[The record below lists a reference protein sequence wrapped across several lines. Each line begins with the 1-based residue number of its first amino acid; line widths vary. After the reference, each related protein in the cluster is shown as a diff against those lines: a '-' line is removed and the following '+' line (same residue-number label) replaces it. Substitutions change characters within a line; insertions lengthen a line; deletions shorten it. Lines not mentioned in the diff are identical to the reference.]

1 MTLDP
6 DSRNTPTRSAAVGGE
21 PRSDTTTGF
30 DTQPSGVAPWF
41 GPPAVEGEVGTLGP
55 YRIVREVGRGG
66 MGAVYEATDT
76 RLGRTVALKVM
87 LPQFAGWKTAR
98 ERFVREGRA
107 TAGVSHDNVV
117 TVYEADERDGVAY
130 IAMQFLR
137 GEPLNDHLKA
147 NPNLPVAFILRAA
160 RDAADGLA
168 AAHRVGLVHRD
179 VKPANLWVEPSGRV
193 KVLDFGT
200 AKPLDVDAEL
210 TGSGVIVGTPAYMP
224 PEQARGGDV
233 DPRADLFSLGA
244 VLYRLSTG
252 RLPFPGTNPLAVL
265 SALANDQPTP
275 IRELNPDIPPP
286 LAELVRRLMA
296 KNPDDRPAT
305 ADQVGEWVRAI
316 ERGDDPFGL
325 PVETRVEPKRP
336 ARKPPW
342 WVWAVGLGF
351 AGLVAVVAVVVI
363 VITNKDGSQTKI
375 EVPSGATVS
384 IQTQREPTK
393 PQPTDPA
400 KPRPTDPLPP
410 KQPPTDREAAEF
422 VFKLGGFVW
431 ANKDGKERHSAADL
445 PKGEFTLSGINLDG
459 KAITDEGMETFR
471 GCKGIT
477 QLDLYNTPISDT
489 GLAVFKGRTNLTH
502 LLLSGTKVT
511 DDGLGYFKD
520 CRGLQE
526 LHLYSTDVSDAGVK
540 HFTGLTTL
548 TALHLGKTKVT
559 DDGLAAFKDCTRL
572 KELHLYNT
580 AISDAGVKHF
590 AGCTGLNHF
599 GANYTKLTDDG
610 FAALKGCKR
619 LMWVSVYGTEVSDTS
634 LEQLK
639 ACKELRTLDVRDTKV
654 TAAGVKAFHE
664 AVPGCEVIYDGGVVK
679 PKK

>member
-30 DTQPSGVAPWF
+30 ETQPSGVLPWF
-41 GPPAVEGEVGTLGP
+41 GPPAADGEVGTLGP
-55 YRIVREVGRGG
+55 YRILREVGRGG

-87 LPQFAGWKTAR
+87 LPQFAGWQTAR

-137 GEPLNDHLKA
+137 GEPLNEHLKK
-147 NPNLPVAFILRAA
+147 NPNLPLAFILRAA

-224 PEQARGGDV
+224 PEQARGDAV

-252 RLPFPGTNPLAVL
+252 RLPFPGANPLAVL
-265 SALANDQPTP
+265 SALANNDPP
-275 IRELNPDIPPP
+275 SVRDFNPDIPPP
-286 LAELVRRLMA
+286 LAELIRRLMA

-305 ADQVGEWVRAI
+305 AEQVAEWVRVI

-325 PVETRVEPKRP
+325 PVETRAEPKRP
-336 ARKPPW
+336 ARRPPRW
-342 WVWAVGLGF
+342 WPWAVGLGF
-351 AGLVAVVAVVVI
+351 AGLAAVVAVVVI
-363 VITNKDGSQTKI
+363 VITNKDGTQTTI
-375 EVPSGATVS
+375 GVPSGATVS
-384 IQTQREPTK
+384 IQTQPLDKPT
-393 PQPTDPA
+393 PD
-400 KPRPTDPLPP
+400 
-410 KQPPTDREAAEF
+410 PPTDREAAEF
-422 VFKLGGFVW
+422 VFKRGGFVW
-431 ANKDGKERHSAADL
+431 VNKDGKERHSAADL

-459 KAITDEGMETFR
+459 KTITDEGMDTFR
-471 GCKGIT
+471 GCKGVV

-502 LLLSGTKVT
+502 LLLSSTKVT
-511 DDGLGYFKD
+511 DAGLGHFKD

-526 LHLYSTDVSDAGVK
+526 LHLYSTDVSDAGMK

-559 DDGLAAFKDCTRL
+559 DAGLAAFKDCTRM

-580 AISDAGVKHF
+580 AVGDAGVRHF
-590 AGCTGLNHF
+590 AGCTGLTYF

-619 LMWVSVYGTEVSDTS
+619 LMWVSVYGTEVSDAS
-634 LEQLK
+634 LERLQ
-639 ACKELRTLDVRDTKV
+639 ACKDLRTLDVRNTKV
-654 TAAGVKAFHE
+654 TAAGVAAFHA
-664 AVPGCEVIYDGGVVK
+664 AVPGCEVTHDGGVLK
-679 PKK
+679 AKK